1 MCHLWKWKFVRGYMP
16 AQDWVFHL
24 GYGFGY
30 ELISVGVW
38 MAFADGVCLLTIR
51 AFHHTVLGSPQH

>member
-1 MCHLWKWKFVRGYMP
+1 MP

-38 MAFADGVCLLTIR
+38 VAFPDGVCLLTIR
-51 AFHHTVLGSPQH
+51 AFHHYSTGLSLA